1 MDRIPGLNYIP
12 NAIDEPFIMRDLDAN
27 KWTPVSGSKNGR
39 VVQQYGYIYDYSRSN
54 ALVKTEPLPEF
65 LQPYHDVLRYYRAAL
80 TGQASAGRDNMRA
93 LMLAPLDMNQCI
105 VNNYNNKQSISKHI
119 DSHVFGPVIGCF
131 SIGDCAIMRF
141 TNANNSVDVCV
152 EPNSLYIMSGD
163 ARYGW
168 SHEMLPHKGT
178 RRISI
183 TFRSVI
189 Q

>member
-1 MDRIPGLNYIP
+1 MNRIPGLHYIP
-12 NAIDEPFIMRDLDAN
+12 NAIDEPFTMRDLDAN

-54 ALVKTEPLPEF
+54 ALAKTEQLPGF
-65 LQPYHDVLRYYRAAL
+65 LQPYHDVLC
-80 TGQASAGRDNMRA
+80 DNMRA

-119 DSHVFGPVIGCF
+119 DSRVFGPVIGCF
-131 SIGDCAIMRF
+131 SVGDCAIMRF

-163 ARYGW
+163 VRYEW
-168 SHEMLPHKGT
+168 SHEMLPLRGN

-183 TFRSVI
+183 TFRSVV
-189 Q
+189 